1 MNKRFIAMLL
11 VLAMLA
17 GLAGCKN
24 ATDSDL
30 GTLEGGATVGGSE
43 QNDENPSDQPNSQT
57 PAGKDPA
64 GSEKPSKPAD
74 PDSPQ
79 SEQKPSGSQGEQNTQ
94 KPSNNTQKPDTSE
107 PVESTDKLPALTK
120 VYKADEAIAVK
131 AGEKVW
137 FGPAATSQAVQLVL
151 DGAEVGTSALQKV
164 ATFGNGYVIYCYTA
178 SAAGNVTVKASR
190 DYKKLMLAAKQEMN
204 MENFYQYWDNQ
215 KDRNLYDVGLDKYA
229 KAIDREGALKKS
241 EDYYSTHA
249 IPVAKGDT
257 LTFGPAR
264 SGEWVLAY
272 GYDSAMKPVK
282 LINAYKLPEAF
293 VYTNGMRAYTYK
305 VPEGVSYVRFNIPE
319 AQREEFCVTKND
331 PFNASDY
338 TRYTGVRVTEVSDP
352 LYERLGLFLGDSI
365 CAAGADPADGN
376 GLRGWAQR
384 VAKESS
390 MTCINAGI
398 SGAALSN
405 CRLGRANATEQHQI
419 SNQLNKY
426 KREKVDYILIH
437 GGVNDAWDDVPLGE
451 ITDGFDPVFNTSTYA
466 GGLEMAIYEA
476 VRQHGDRAAIGYLI
490 NFESPNHEKSKDSG
504 KYFEV
509 GKKICEKWGILYLD
523 LFAIDFDTTVYTDD
537 GIHPNKAGYD
547 VLGPHI
553 TDFMRTM
560 TPCSKEALDA
570 VKES

>member
-178 SAAGNVTVKASR
+178 SAAGNVKASR

-272 GYDSAMKPVK
+272 G
-282 LINAYKLPEAF
+282 
-293 VYTNGMRAYTYK
+293 
-305 VPEGVSYVRFNIPE
+305 
-319 AQREEFCVTKND
+319 
-331 PFNASDY
+331 
-338 TRYTGVRVTEVSDP
+338 
-352 LYERLGLFLGDSI
+352 
-365 CAAGADPADGN
+365 
-376 GLRGWAQR
+376 
-384 VAKESS
+384 
-390 MTCINAGI
+390 
-398 SGAALSN
+398 
-405 CRLGRANATEQHQI
+405 
-419 SNQLNKY
+419 
-426 KREKVDYILIH
+426 
-437 GGVNDAWDDVPLGE
+437 
-451 ITDGFDPVFNTSTYA
+451 
-466 GGLEMAIYEA
+466 
-476 VRQHGDRAAIGYLI
+476 
-490 NFESPNHEKSKDSG
+490 
-504 KYFEV
+504 
-509 GKKICEKWGILYLD
+509 
-523 LFAIDFDTTVYTDD
+523 
-537 GIHPNKAGYD
+537 
-547 VLGPHI
+547 
-553 TDFMRTM
+553 
-560 TPCSKEALDA
+560 
-570 VKES
+570 